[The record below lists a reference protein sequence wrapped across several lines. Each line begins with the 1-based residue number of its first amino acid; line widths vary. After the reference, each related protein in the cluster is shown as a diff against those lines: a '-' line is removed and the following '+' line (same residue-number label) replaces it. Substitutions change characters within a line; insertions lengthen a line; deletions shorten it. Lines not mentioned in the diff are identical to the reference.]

1 MSGYDPFAYGQV
13 RLGGAPSQPQGQ
25 PDDILFADQAVA
37 DTKTAPASSSDW
49 DLLDGDVGN
58 LLPASGGSSGEAGIE
73 QFAADVL
80 GEATAVATAP
90 AGFAAP
96 TPPMPQPVRR
106 PAAAA
111 PARLPEPAP
120 LPAPL
125 PRPKEKL
132 AVAAR
137 PAGFDLQPQSSGAAL
152 LVPMLLLGAGTAG
165 GAWLATIGQNP
176 VLAGIAGAAAA
187 IAALFCRV
195 WLRR

>member
-13 RLGGAPSQPQGQ
+13 RLGGAAGQPQGQ

-37 DTKTAPASSSDW
+37 ATKTAPASSSDW
-49 DLLDGDVGN
+49 DLLDGEVGS
-58 LLPASGGSSGEAGIE
+58 LLPAPAGRAAEAGLE

-80 GEATAVATAP
+80 GEATATAM
-90 AGFAAP
+90 A
-96 TPPMPQPVRR
+96 

-111 PARLPEPAP
+111 VAPAPAPRRPAMAAPQLRAAEPAP

-137 PAGFDLQPQSSGAAL
+137 PAAFDLQPHSSGAAL

-187 IAALFCRV
+187 IGALFCRV